1 MGGNGEGV
9 GDERLIRGGEQHLR
23 KDGEGRMDKQ
33 RERGETNIR

>member
-9 GDERLIRGGEQHLR
+9 GDERLIRGGQHLR

>member
-9 GDERLIRGGEQHLR
+9 GDER